1 MSPAV
6 RRSLAVVLLLPVA
19 AAALGG
25 VPPSPPLTGSGG
37 ARHQSNPSWLW
48 QTPVYTAPPPVRS
61 KPPRRPAPH
70 RTRRRPYEPP
80 VAHAAA
86 PAAAAAPRPETEPS
100 PTPEPGPR
108 RTGIHKIRHVVIVM
122 QENRSFDEYF
132 GTYPGADGIPA
143 GTCVPDPAGGPCV
156 APYHDSSLVD
166 YGGAPPAAAP
176 PAASRGGGAER
187 LVRPR

>member
-6 RRSLAVVLLLPVA
+6 RRSLAVVLLLAVA
-19 AAALGG
+19 AAALVAVTLSLALISFGG
-25 VPPSPPLTGSGG
+25 G
-37 ARHQSNPSWLW
+37 RHQSNPPWLW
-48 QTPVYTAPPPVRS
+48 QAHVYTAPPPVRS

-166 YGGAPPAAAP
+166 YGGAPTAAAP
-176 PAASRGGGAER
+176 PPPIPGGGAGG
-187 LVRPR
+187 LPGP